1 MAELAVCPH
10 VFTFIS
16 LPHLGARLD
25 NARCRKKGAFAKSH
39 GPASKCLHKRV
50 LSQFWLHF
58 CENWCFNHHLSCYD
72 NHLQTSRL
80 KTIVF
85 FFFHGTVGRT
95 VQLSS
100 STGLSHAAGAR
111 VTADS
116 PGMLRRL
123 GLSPPCSLSH
133 FAPGSLYCDLSS
145 RIV

>member
-16 LPHLGARLD
+16 LPHLGAWLD
-25 NARCRKKGAFAKSH
+25 NSRCRKKGAFAKSH

-80 KTIVF
+80 KQSF
-85 FFFHGTVGRT
+85 FSSFMVLWGGLFNWAALLVSLMQLGPESLQIHLGCWDGWVSLLHVAFRT
-95 VQLSS
+95 LLQVVCTAISP
-100 STGLSHAAGAR
+100 AG
-111 VTADS
+111 
-116 PGMLRRL
+116 
-123 GLSPPCSLSH
+123 
-133 FAPGSLYCDLSS
+133 
-145 RIV
+145 